1 MVVPRCRYSHHS
13 PLSHCVP
20 CWVTAISPPPIEGG
34 WEGGGIPQPLSLPLR
49 MPLLLWSSHCP
60 RGYHSCLGCRVLIG
74 ALVIIG
80 AVGASLLPSSS
91 LVPHPT
97 VVITV
102 GAWWVNVAVGAS
114 PLVLV
119 VVPPGCCYRV
129 GAPPQ
134 LVLVAVGASLL
145 VVMAVWCPPFI
156 LVAMGASSLI
166 LVVVWCPL
174 GRHHGCASL
183 VVIAA
188 VSPVI
193 VMAMG
198 APARPHGRVVPP
210 WSLLSWPCGAP
221 PVVVM
226 AVPGCPHGCA
236 THSSS

>member
-1 MVVPRCRYSHHS
+1 MAAVVVPRCRYSRH
-13 PLSHCVP
+13 PTAT
-20 CWVTAISPPPIEGG
+20 VTAIEDAPCCCGRHIVLVATIVVLVVASSSVYSSSSGLWVPPCCRRHLWCPT
-34 WEGGGIPQPLSLPLR
+34 
-49 MPLLLWSSHCP
+49 LLLS
-60 RGYHSCLGCRVLIG
+60 
-74 ALVIIG
+74 
-80 AVGASLLPSSS
+80 
-91 LVPHPT
+91 
-97 VVITV
+97 
-102 GAWWVNVAVGAS
+102 S
-114 PLVLV
+114 PLVHGGSMWQWVPPHSSLWLSPLV
-119 VVPPGCCYRV
+119 VVIELVP
-129 GAPPQ
+129 PPQ